1 MRSMACLVLLSGV
14 ICVLG
19 CGQNTPN
26 SGVPPVMN
34 TGKGAPPSYGPP
46 GQGGKTEPPKG
57 FKAPKAE

>member
-1 MRSMACLVLLSGV
+1 MRSLVFLS
-14 ICVLG
+14 VLATLAG

-57 FKAPKAE
+57 FKAPKTE